1 MLRVGA
7 VDRGVLAD
15 GQVHVLL
22 FVVHHGGRDA
32 GVYAGLG
39 AHFRELFQEREVV
52 LREVREDARH
62 AEAHAAQERRQFV
75 GVRVAH
81 LADSD
86 ARSGILFRESIPFGD
101 TPLVHR
107 LIVQGHADGGPE
119 EAVLVVDAVRVIEPV
134 QFEEGHAEPLLQRA
148 GGIHRFRVEHDVE
161 VGFAH
166 LVVVV
171 EGLHG
176 GDLVDGP
183 DARALQ
189 QGQEV
194 RVGVQFREEPE
205 QIDGARVDRRSFEQ
219 GIERLADGDH
229 RRLLAL
235 ALDGVHVARDDED
248 VVLRFG
254 LPADAGQVRAEERV
268 DAGDADDDG
277 LRLRVRD
284 LHDLMDGLRDEAQM
298 PAGDE
303 VGLGH
308 RQVEHAV
315 RVALF
320 GAHDRGV
327 APAGV
332 RRDEQHGRLRQHEG
346 GALDAESHR
355 AGGVVEER
363 RRRRV
368 NEMTRRDE
376 LLRNLICSKSQ
387 KLLNSD

>member
-1 MLRVGA
+1 M
-7 VDRGVLAD
+7 
-15 GQVHVLL
+15 
-22 FVVHHGGRDA
+22 
-32 GVYAGLG
+32 
-39 AHFRELFQEREVV
+39 
-52 LREVREDARH
+52 
-62 AEAHAAQERRQFV
+62 
-75 GVRVAH
+75 
-81 LADSD
+81 
-86 ARSGILFRESIPFGD
+86 
-101 TPLVHR
+101 
-107 LIVQGHADGGPE
+107 
-119 EAVLVVDAVRVIEPV
+119 DAVRVIEPV

-254 LPADAGQVRAEERV
+254 LPADARQVRPKERV

-315 RVALF
+315 RVALL

-327 APAGV
+327 PPAGV
-332 RRDEQHGRLRQHEG
+332 RRHEQHGRLRQHEG

-363 RRRRV
+363 RRRTV
-368 NEMTRRDE
+368 DQMTRRDE
-376 LLRNLICSKSQ
+376 LRRNLICSKSQ